1 MGCSVGSIEF
11 RNLLT
16 VTEEKSTEGGRS
28 LIRTARAAQLSL
40 GVGRFRGGGRVGVRE
55 DKGSPG
61 ESGGGKKGTKKCGL
75 VGLWACVGGQ
85 GQAGQRSAVQGG
97 LERERG

>member
-1 MGCSVGSIEF
+1 MRCSVGSIEF

-28 LIRTARAAQLSL
+28 LIRMARAAQLSL
-40 GVGRFRGGGRVGVRE
+40 GVGRFRGGE
-55 DKGSPG
+55 ES
-61 ESGGGKKGTKKCGL
+61 ESGKTREAQEKVEGGRREQKS

-85 GQAGQRSAVQGG
+85 GQARQGSAVQGG